1 MEMQHRRKYMKT
13 KRNIILTISVAMALA
28 WSMAQGL
35 AQLVL
40 SPNVDYSFPNYAYS
54 GPIRK
59 FVDTLPGLTA
69 GGANG
74 VGQYIPV
81 AVANTPYLVSGVPPY
96 GTTSDYYEIGLVE
109 YIERMHTDLPSTGTK
124 LRGYVQIVPSGYA
137 GAVALNKANG
147 CSMNVTNGS
156 GVQMYGAD
164 KPHYLGPLILS
175 TMNRAVRIKFMNLL
189 PTGTN
194 GNLFVPVDNSS
205 IMGSAEGWKQIGTDG
220 NGLPIYEKYTQN
232 RATIH
237 LHGGL
242 PPWISDGTAHQWT
255 VPAGEV
261 TSYKKGA
268 SAAMVPDMENGTNQ
282 NGVITFYW
290 PNQMSG
296 RLMFYHDHAWGMTSA
311 TVYSGQAGAYL
322 VLDPIEEAAL
332 KNGGIPGTIVTSPTT
347 GGIVSA
353 DLAHLIPLVIQ
364 DKTFVPPVGVS
375 PTNATATATTD
386 GSGGIATIVPVNAG
400 SGYPVAPA
408 VSITDTAPGTG
419 AGAAGTAILGA
430 NGSIASITVTSPGS
444 GYTAPV
450 VTIDASRGTGLRGMD
465 PNWLTDVKDGMTG
478 VAPIEGNLWFP
489 HIYIPNQWPGNPD
502 GSGSNPLGRWDWGPW
517 FWPVWPLAPGVVPP
531 TVSHAPEAFVDTIMV
546 NGQPYPYLNVSNTVY
561 RLRILN
567 ACNDRMLNLQLYK
580 ATPGIITNIVISG
593 GVAAI
598 TVDNAGSGYDPLS
611 PPIVTIACAAG
622 DTTGS
627 GATATAIV
635 NNSGAVTDITVTS
648 AGSAYTLDPIVTL
661 APPVSGITATATAI
675 RNYGYDPLAPPY
687 VTITGGGGRGAMA
700 TAVVSDLGVV
710 TAVNVD
716 SVGSGYS
723 TVPTVVIDPPAFV
736 GGVQATATAQIYTRP
751 TEVGMVPASP
761 IAGITFP
768 AAWRAQTIPY
778 TPDILDGRV
787 GGIPDPTNRGPAFVQ
802 FGTEGGFLPAPVT
815 LLNTPVGY
823 EQNKKNIVVLNVKEK
838 TLYLAPAE
846 RADVIVDFTAFAG
859 KTVILYNDSG
869 APVPAAD
876 GRNDFYTGNPDY
888 TPAGGAP
895 STLAGMGPSTRTI
908 MVFNVAGSG
917 GAATPDSVPAAMV
930 TTLNSI
936 LPTLFKSEQP
946 APVVPE
952 AAYNGM
958 YTGGGTSNTYSR
970 IQDTSLSFVPY
981 GSTTPLLITMQ
992 MLPKTI
998 QELFDNVGRL
1008 NATLG
1013 TELPFTMANIQTT
1026 VPLNYVDPTTELFN
1040 DGETQIWKITH
1051 NGVDTHGVH
1060 FHLFDVQ
1067 LINRVGWDGQIT
1079 PPDANERGWKDT
1091 VRMNP
1096 LEDIIV
1102 AMRAVKPT
1110 SIPFG
1115 VPKSYRVLN
1124 PAVPTNSLVG
1134 FSNLDPLTGNAF
1146 VPAISN
1152 VWTDFGWEYAWHCH
1166 ILGHEDNDMMR
1177 PIVMNVV
1184 DTVPNTPTVLTA
1196 TLQTTPTLLV
1206 NLAWIDNSV
1215 NEVGFQIWRKTDT
1228 AAFVQ
1233 IGAVGANSRAF
1244 SDPNIA
1250 TGHTYVYYVVAY
1262 NSAGISASSNQA
1274 TISTVVGQPIPTGLT
1289 ATPSV
1294 LSTATP
1300 TVTLRFTDNS
1310 TTETGFT
1317 IQRSTDA
1324 TFATGVTTLPT
1335 VGPRT
1340 PGAGLTVTV
1349 VDNNSVL
1356 EATTYNYRVRA
1367 NGLPANSAWSNI
1379 ATATTPGRLPAAP
1392 SNVRSGG
1399 ATRVQITLRWNDN
1412 SNNETGFTVSRGP
1425 GATGP
1430 WTLVTTTTANTTSTT
1445 VTGLIRNTTYFFQV
1459 IAINA
1464 YGQSPA
1470 AVSSGLPTLP

>member
-1 MEMQHRRKYMKT
+1 MKT
-13 KRNIILTISVAMALA
+13 KRTILLTIGVAMALA
-28 WSMAQGL
+28 WGMTQGV
-35 AQLVL
+35 AQLIL

-54 GPIRK
+54 GSIMK
-59 FVDTLPGLTA
+59 FTNALPGLTA
-69 GGANG
+69 AGANEI
-74 VGQYIPV
+74 GQYIPL
-81 AVANTPYLVSGVPPY
+81 AVANTPYDTPY
-96 GTTSDYYEIGLVE
+96 GTTCDYYEIGLVE
-109 YIERMHTDLPSTGTK
+109 YIEQMHTNLPATGTK
-124 LRGYVQIVPSGYA
+124 IRGYVQIVPSTYA
-137 GAVALNKANG
+137 GTKVALDKTHG
-147 CSMNVTNGS
+147 CSMNVTNGA
-156 GVQMYGAD
+156 GEQMYGAD

-189 PTGTN
+189 PTGTK
-194 GNLFVPVDNSS
+194 GNLFVPVDNTS
-205 IMGSAEGWKQIGTDG
+205 IMGAGDGWNQTGTDG
-220 NGLPIYEKYTQN
+220 NGLPVYEKYTQN

-261 TSYKKGA
+261 TPYKKGA

-322 VLDPIEEAAL
+322 VVDPVEETAL
-332 KNGGIPGTIVTSPTT
+332 AKQTPPVPGTIQTDPTT
-347 GGIVSA
+347 GAITNS
-353 DLAHLIPLVIQ
+353 DLPHLIPLVIQ
-364 DKTFVPPVGVS
+364 DKSFVPPLGVS
-375 PTNATATATTD
+375 PINATATATM
-386 GSGGIATIVPVNAG
+386 GSGGASGTIIAINIVIAG
-400 SGYPVAPA
+400 AGYPVAPA
-408 VSITDTAPGTG
+408 VTITDAGSGTG
-419 AGAAGTAILGA
+419 ATGTATIDA
-430 NGSIASITVTSPGS
+430 NGSITAIAVTAAGS

-450 VTIDASRGTGLRGMD
+450 VTIDASSGTGLRGMD

-478 VAPIEGNLWFP
+478 VAPTEGNLWFP
-489 HIYIPNQWPGNPD
+489 HVYIPNQWPGNPD

-531 TVSHAPEAFVDTIMV
+531 TVSHTPEAFMDTMLV
-546 NGQPYPYLNVSNTVY
+546 NGQPYPYLNVSAAPY

-580 ATPGIITNIVISG
+580 ATPGIITNIV
-593 GVAAI
+593 VAA
-598 TVDNAGSGYDPLS
+598 GSS
-611 PPIVTIACAAG
+611 
-622 DTTGS
+622 
-627 GATATAIV
+627 
-635 NNSGAVTDITVTS
+635 
-648 AGSAYTLDPIVTL
+648 
-661 APPVSGITATATAI
+661 
-675 RNYGYDPLAPPY
+675 GYDPLAPPY
-687 VTITGGGGRGAMA
+687 VTITGGGGRGAIA

-716 SVGSGYS
+716 IVGSGYS
-723 TVPTVVIDPPAFV
+723 TVPSVAIDPPAFS
-736 GGVQATATAQIYTRP
+736 GGVQATATAQIYILP

-768 AAWRAQTIPY
+768 ASWRAQTIPY

-787 GGIPDPTNRGPAFVQ
+787 GGIPDPINRGPAFVQ
-802 FGTEGGFLPAPVT
+802 IGTEGGFLPAPVV

-908 MVFNVAGSG
+908 MVFKVGGSG
-917 GAATPDSVPAAMV
+917 GAATPDSYSTTMV
-930 TTLNSI
+930 NALKTTLK
-936 LPTLFKSEQP
+936 TLFTSEQP

-952 AAYNGM
+952 AAYIGF
-958 YTGGGTSNTYSR
+958 YTGGGTTNTYSH
-970 IQDTSLSFVPY
+970 IQDTSLTFVPY
-981 GSTTPLLITMQ
+981 GSTHLVTMQ
-992 MLPKTI
+992 MMPKTI

-1013 TELPFTMANIQTT
+1013 TELPFTTAQIQTT
-1026 VPLNYVDPTTELFN
+1026 VPLNYVDPTTEVFN

-1102 AMRAVKPT
+1102 AMKAIRPT
-1110 SIPFG
+1110 IPFG
-1115 VPKSYRVLN
+1115 VSNSWRVLN

-1184 DTVPNTPTVLTA
+1184 DSIPNAPTVLTA

-1206 NLAWIDNSV
+1206 NLAWQDNSV
-1215 NEVGFQIWRKTDT
+1215 NEIGYQIWRKTDT
-1228 AAFVQ
+1228 GAFVQ

-1244 SDPNIA
+1244 TDPTIA
-1250 TGHTYVYYVVAY
+1250 SNHTYTYYVVAY
-1262 NSAGISASSNQA
+1262 NSAGISATSNQA
-1274 TISTVVGQPIPTGLT
+1274 TVSTVVGQPIPTGLT

-1310 TTETGFT
+1310 TSETGFT
-1317 IQRSTDA
+1317 IQRSIDP
-1324 TFATGVTTLPT
+1324 TFATGVTNLPT

-1349 VDNNSVL
+1349 VDTNSVL

-1367 NGLPANSAWSNI
+1367 NGAPANSAWSNI

-1399 ATRVQITLRWNDN
+1399 VTRTSIIARWNDN
-1412 SNNETGFTVSRGP
+1412 SNNETGFTVSRGLT
-1425 GATGP
+1425 ASGP
-1430 WTLVTTTTANTTSTT
+1430 WTLVTTTGAGATSFT
-1445 VTGLIRNTTYFFQV
+1445 VSGLVRNNNYYIQV
-1459 IAINA
+1459 IAVNA
-1464 YGQSPA
+1464 YGTSTA
-1470 AVSSGLPTLP
+1470 AVSPRITTSP